1 MLKLKIA
8 IGALSLGLI
17 LIYAGLITFGEKSA
31 ERIMVRGVVLDGETP
46 VTGAV
51 VRVQAAD
58 YFTLTD
64 SQGRFKLSVSSA
76 ELDKRLTAWA
86 PGYLIGWVEKIS
98 ASDDNL
104 ITVTGH
110 YITDNPDYDWFSHE
124 GAAGSL
130 SCSHC
135 MPCYSEW
142 QADAHSGSALNPRF
156 LALYNGTTL
165 TGRQGSPTVYQF
177 DAELGIQVPAAGQND
192 SVPGYRLDFP
202 DLGGNC
208 ANCHV
213 PGAAARS
220 GGAYHVD
227 IQNISGIDLE
237 GVFCEFCHKVGEVKL
252 DPSTGLPNPA
262 LPGVLS
268 MRLYRP
274 DEGQQLFFGNFDDV
288 TRRVT
293 YLPLIEE
300 SAFCAPCHSG
310 AFWDVP
316 IYDSFGEWLA
326 SPYSNP
332 ETGKTCQDCHMPP
345 VDYDYFVFP
354 EQGGQIRTA
363 ERIFSHQM
371 PGAASPSLLQETASL
386 EILPVLQDNHLL
398 LTVKVTNTDA
408 GHHIPTDSP
417 LRNMILLVS
426 AVEAGGQTLTLLE
439 GPTIPEWGGIGD
451 PATGHYAGLPGV
463 LYAKVLADFY
473 TGEMPTYAYWRQT
486 RLVSDNRLPAL
497 AVDESHYVFLLPS
510 GSETITVDVQ
520 LILRR
525 AYIELMELQHWNTP
539 DIVME
544 HETVTVPR

>member
-1 MLKLKIA
+1 
-8 IGALSLGLI
+8 
-17 LIYAGLITFGEKSA
+17 
-31 ERIMVRGVVLDGETP
+31 
-46 VTGAV
+46 
-51 VRVQAAD
+51 
-58 YFTLTD
+58 
-64 SQGRFKLSVSSA
+64 
-76 ELDKRLTAWA
+76 
-86 PGYLIGWVEKIS
+86 
-98 ASDDNL
+98 
-104 ITVTGH
+104 
-110 YITDNPDYDWFSHE
+110 
-124 GAAGSL
+124 
-130 SCSHC
+130 
-135 MPCYSEW
+135 
-142 QADAHSGSALNPRF
+142 
-156 LALYNGTTL
+156 
-165 TGRQGSPTVYQF
+165 
-177 DAELGIQVPAAGQND
+177 
-192 SVPGYRLDFP
+192 
-202 DLGGNC
+202 
-208 ANCHV
+208 
-213 PGAAARS
+213 
-220 GGAYHVD
+220 
-227 IQNISGIDLE
+227 
-237 GVFCEFCHKVGEVKL
+237 
-252 DPSTGLPNPA
+252 
-262 LPGVLS
+262 
-268 MRLYRP
+268 
-274 DEGQQLFFGNFDDV
+274 
-288 TRRVT
+288 
-293 YLPLIEE
+293 
-300 SAFCAPCHSG
+300 
-310 AFWDVP
+310 
-316 IYDSFGEWLA
+316 
-326 SPYSNP
+326 
-332 ETGKTCQDCHMPP
+332 MPP

-386 EILPVLQDNHLL
+386 EILPVLQDDHLL

-426 AVEAGGQTLTLLE
+426 AVGESGQTLALLE